1 MHVKLINN
9 VKYVT
14 LEQVGLPPV
23 SMISHVCTR
32 HCAQARAMVDEV
44 SAIRQR
50 ETLVIQDKLNLLQS
64 LLDNADADRE
74 RLDRELRRAQQDQV
88 AKDKVCSNS

>member
-1 MHVKLINN
+1 
-9 VKYVT
+9 
-14 LEQVGLPPV
+14 
-23 SMISHVCTR
+23 
-32 HCAQARAMVDEV
+32 MVDEV
-44 SAIRQR
+44 SAVRQR

-88 AKDKVCSNS
+88 AKDKVLMLVISLEGMCTPLATWTMA